1 MGKRNRTVYN
11 PRVEN
16 YKMVFIVEGKN
27 DLAKTKRAIHD
38 LVFMSEKDKRPE
50 YIKLCK
56 EMVDFIVTDGTRFN
70 DRIRL
75 QIDLFLHLK
84 YKVFILTDPDH
95 QGNHLARTIRNNYPF
110 LPRVE
115 LDRERCTYILESGK
129 IRIGVEY
136 ADSKYLRNRI
146 KRVSHSPYDFELNT
160 PVSNN
165 FEVTSALQVI
175 NSYR

>member
-1 MGKRNRTVYN
+1 MSKRNRTVYN

-50 YIKLCK
+50 YVKLCK

-70 DRIRL
+70 YRIRL
-75 QIDLFLHLK
+75 QIDLFLHLN

-95 QGNHLARTIRNNYPF
+95 QGNHLARTIRNVYPY
-110 LPRVE
+110 LPRIE
-115 LDRERCTYILESGK
+115 LDSERCTHILESGK
-129 IRIGVEY
+129 VRIGVEY

-146 KRVSHSPYDFELNT
+146 KRVANNPYDFELNK

-175 NSYR
+175 NAYR